1 MSPLFCFS
9 EFHGAISIKNSK
21 VKSWTREHR
30 ALIPPLQPDGGLTG
44 ATG

>member
-21 VKSWTREHR
+21 VKSWTRERR
-30 ALIPPLQPDGGLTG
+30 ALIPLLRPDGVPTG